1 VPLKAV
7 GARRIAVVLVKFDL
21 DWVQKLVENERGL
34 FRVSLLLTEFSAPTT
49 LSVEMSDRSG

>member
-1 VPLKAV
+1 M
-7 GARRIAVVLVKFDL
+7 LVKFDL
-21 DWVQKLVENERGL
+21 DWVQKLVENEREL